1 MGIFGCV
8 LIQVDLF
15 FGFGAGGKVWWG
27 GWGGAVVGGSF
38 QNPEY
43 AWFRKPGEARFALSL
58 MIELFIGT
66 QFSHLYT
73 AVDTPAI
80 AA

>member
-1 MGIFGCV
+1 MVKPLLEALEYLHAQGIVHRRG
-8 LIQVDLF
+8 
-15 FGFGAGGKVWWG
+15 GGGGGAGRG
-27 GWGGAVVGGSF
+27 GGGSF